1 MFQTLLASAPQAPP
15 GLSRLLASVG
25 LHALVLFVALALTSI
40 HPAVM
45 VRSREARMPLLLPPA
60 LHRSRPEPT
69 TSSAPRSPLRAPI
82 PMLLPLIDPPPL
94 APPEISSSAP
104 TVAEL
109 LASASESGATPR
121 VSTTSAGGA
130 AVDSPAALRG
140 ELEVDDPV
148 QLLEQPSVGYPPALA
163 QAGVTGGVELEFV
176 VDTLGRVEP
185 PSARTLASTHPEFEA
200 AARRAVLVSRFRPAR
215 WHGQVV
221 RQMARQSFRFR
232 TPGRS
237 LERDE

>member
-25 LHALVLFVALALTSI
+25 LHALALFVALALTSM
-40 HPAVM
+40 HPAVIA
-45 VRSREARMPLLLPPA
+45 RSREARMPLLLPA

-69 TSSAPRSPLRAPI
+69 PPSAPRSPLRG
-82 PMLLPLIDPPPL
+82 PMPWSLPVIDPPLL
-94 APPEISSSAP
+94 ASLEIVSSGP
-104 TVAEL
+104 TVADL
-109 LASASESGATPR
+109 LASASERGATPGR
-121 VSTTSAGGA
+121 NTTSPSGVTTG
-130 AVDSPAALRG
+130 SSAALRG

-148 QLLEQPSVGYPPALA
+148 QLLEQPSLRYPPALA
-163 QAGVTGGVELEFV
+163 QAGVAGHVELEFV

-185 PSARTLASTHPEFEA
+185 PSVRTLASTHPEFEA

-232 TPGRS
+232 SPGQS
-237 LERDE
+237 FERDE

>member
-25 LHALVLFVALALTSI
+25 LHALVLFVALALTSMQ
-40 HPAVM
+40 PAVI
-45 VRSREARMPLLLPPA
+45 VPSREARTPLLLPT

-69 TSSAPRSPLRAPI
+69 PPSASRSPLRAPI
-82 PMLLPLIDPPPL
+82 PLLLPLIDPPPL
-94 APPEISSSAP
+94 APPAISSSGP

-109 LASASESGATPR
+109 LASASESGATPW
-121 VSTTSAGGA
+121 VSTTSPSGVT
-130 AVDSPAALRG
+130 VDSSAALRD
-140 ELEVDDPV
+140 EREVDDPV
-148 QLLEQPSVGYPPALA
+148 QLLEQPSVRYPPALA
-163 QAGVTGGVELEFV
+163 QAGVAGRVELEFV

-185 PSARTLASTHPEFEA
+185 LSVGTLASTHPEFEA

-232 TPGRS
+232 TPGQS
-237 LERDE
+237 FERAE

>member
-25 LHALVLFVALALTSI
+25 LHALVLFVALALTSMQR
-40 HPAVM
+40 AVS
-45 VRSREARMPLLLPPA
+45 VPSREARMPLLLPTLP
-60 LHRSRPEPT
+60 RSRPEPT
-69 TSSAPRSPLRAPI
+69 PPSAPRSPLRAPI
-82 PMLLPLIDPPPL
+82 PVLPPLIDPPPL
-94 APPEISSSAP
+94 APPEISSSGP

-109 LASASESGATPR
+109 LASASQTEASPWVNATSP
-121 VSTTSAGGA
+121 SAVTAG
-130 AVDSPAALRG
+130 SSAALRG

-148 QLLEQPSVGYPPALA
+148 QLLAQPSVGYPPALA
-163 QAGVTGGVELEFV
+163 QAGVGGRVELEFV
-176 VDTLGRVEP
+176 VDSLGRVEP
-185 PSARTLASTHPEFEA
+185 PSVRTLTSTHPEFEA

-221 RQMARQSFRFR
+221 RQVARQSFRFR
-232 TPGRS
+232 APGQS

>member
-25 LHALVLFVALALTSI
+25 LHALALFVALALTSMQ
-40 HPAVM
+40 PAVI
-45 VRSREARMPLLLPPA
+45 VRSREARMPLLLPT
-60 LHRSRPEPT
+60 LRRGRPDPT
-69 TSSAPRSPLRAPI
+69 PPSAPRSPVRAPI
-82 PMLLPLIDPPPL
+82 ALLQPLIDPPPL
-94 APPEISSSAP
+94 APPAIGSSGP

-109 LASASESGATPR
+109 LASASQTEATPW
-121 VSTTSAGGA
+121 VSTTSPSAVTAG
-130 AVDSPAALRG
+130 SSAALRD
-140 ELEVDDPV
+140 EREVDDPV

-163 QAGVTGGVELEFV
+163 QAGVAGRVELEFV

-185 PSARTLASTHPEFEA
+185 PSVRTLASTHPEFET

-232 TPGRS
+232 TPGQS
-237 LERDE
+237 FERDE